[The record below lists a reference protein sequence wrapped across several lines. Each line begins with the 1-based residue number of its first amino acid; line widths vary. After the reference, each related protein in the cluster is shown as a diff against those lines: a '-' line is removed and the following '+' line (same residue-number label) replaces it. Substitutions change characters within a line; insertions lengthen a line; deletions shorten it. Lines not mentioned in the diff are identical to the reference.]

1 MPQTAKYLQL
11 LWALFSLSLI
21 LVHASTARAHG
32 TVGDYTFIEPIV
44 ADDASPKNEF
54 DILRPQETWT
64 ADGRQFDLGFALEK
78 VIVLA
83 PESYSN
89 GVPGGGLVSIE
100 IGGGWRDQSP
110 KHGPGKN
117 GFNDLELLPKWAFL
131 TVPEHELRLSLGLKF
146 ILPVGNPTVED
157 QNHTQL
163 GPEFLWAKALGDLPH
178 RGLVKY
184 LRPLGIQGDYGY
196 IPALGGGTWHEMFA
210 DNVIEYSFPYLS
222 NNVRDIGLKWPLR
235 NLYPYTEF
243 NYDQLIAG
251 PPGQT
256 LPQVRITPG
265 VAFMNYY
272 LELSVATQF
281 ALNHATRP
289 NNHAVVIALLDLFID
304 DIFPISNWAPL

>member
-1 MPQTAKYLQL
+1 MKLRC
-11 LWALFSLSLI
+11 
-21 LVHASTARAHG
+21 ASFFLAAVLAHG
-32 TVGDYTFIEPIV
+32 TQAWAHGTIGDYTFIEPIV
-44 ADDASPKNEF
+44 ADDANPKNEF
-54 DILRPQETWT
+54 DILRPQQTWT
-64 ADGRQFDLGFALEK
+64 ADGREFSVGFALEK
-78 VIVLA
+78 VIVPA

-89 GVPGGGLVSIE
+89 GVPGGGLLSVE
-100 IGGGWRDQSP
+100 IGGEWIEESP
-110 KHGPGKN
+110 KEGKELK

-131 TVPEHELRLSLGLKF
+131 TIPRYEFRLSLGAKF
-146 ILPVGNPTVED
+146 ILPAGNPSVQD

-163 GPEFLWAKALGDLPH
+163 GPEFLWAKGFGDLPH
-178 RGLVKY
+178 KGHLKY
-184 LRPLGIQGDYGY
+184 LRPFGIQGDFGY

-210 DNVIEYSFPYLS
+210 DNVIEYSLPYLS

-256 LPQVRITPG
+256 FPQIRITPG

-281 ALNHATRP
+281 ALNNATRP
-289 NNHAVVIALLDLFID
+289 DNHAVVIGLLDLFID
-304 DIFPISNWAPL
+304 DILPASNWTPF